1 MGFHHH
7 YVHGPKLMPR
17 LLGGASAA
25 TVLLGAEADGLSIDF
40 TDASLVVR
48 DTTTTSN
55 AYNGNV
61 QTFWRDRSFTSYAS
75 PSPKITRDSD
85 GYYKYRPHN
94 LASMSEAMHLTA
106 RWPTSLM
113 TVTGNATTAPD
124 GTSTATQFAETAV
137 AGTPGSLSSISV
149 TANVFY
155 TASVYLKMNQIRY
168 VCVAVAAT
176 ASGAGGSATFDLQA
190 GTVTQSGVSSGG
202 GTFGSAAIENIG
214 SGWYRC
220 SVSASQ
226 TTATV
231 YHVMSP
237 ATTGTPTV
245 DAYGRENYTG
255 NASNSFYAW
264 GAQLNAGPTAL
275 TYTKTQAHNLCL
287 QSADLATT
295 WVNNNTTET
304 TNSTAAPDGTT
315 TADTLTESGAVAT
328 HSIYGPTNLTL
339 AAGLTYTASVYL
351 KQGTQRYASL
361 RGEDT
366 TAAAGEVYPWVTAD
380 LQAGTLTANG
390 AVTSSAI
397 TGVGNGWYRVSVTW
411 VQGPTLSASGNIVI
425 ALSNV
430 ATAVATTDNLGNS
443 YDGTGA
449 LNIYVWGAQVE
460 LASSVGRYVATT
472 TAAVYESRYEL
483 PREWDSAG
491 ACQGLLVEEARTNIC
506 LYARDLTQ
514 TSVWAATRFTTALTA
529 TGVGGTANTA
539 TTLTASNSY
548 GNVTQRMTSASAARS
563 LSAFIKRRTGTGV
576 VKIAHGAPTG
586 AELLTNGDFATN
598 DLTGWTN
605 ASIGTGTAS
614 AASGA
619 AALAGTDASNR
630 ARIYQG
636 VTVTPGNWYVVTFS
650 VTAFTSGTA
659 TCFVA
664 DDAGAAIVIS
674 GTATLSGTV
683 TAATVAF
690 FARSATAYLQ
700 IRTGT
705 GGGSMSFDN
714 VSVKAATESDITSS
728 INSSTWTRVSITNE
742 TITNP
747 VFGISC
753 ATSGDAI
760 DVDYCQSEAGAFI
773 TSPIYTG
780 SASVT
785 RAADDIKLSPKA
797 LPYITT
803 AGTLFSKY
811 VGTSN
816 ANAVL
821 AQLGDGATNDYFL
834 IYQSATPL
842 FQTRMNAAAANVAA
856 IDAGALTP
864 AVDVKFA
871 GAFAANDVASVAN
884 GSVLGTDSDTGGA
897 VPGAATELRI
907 GSYAAGSLQ
916 PNTRI
921 KQIMY
926 LPRRMSNADMQTV
939 TT

>member
-411 VQGPTLSASGNIVI
+411 VQGPTLSATGNIVI

-460 LASSVGRYVATT
+460 LASSAGKYVATT
-472 TAAVYESRYEL
+472 TAAVYSNFYDL
-483 PREWDSAG
+483 PREWDSSG
-491 ACQGLLVEEARTNIC
+491 ACQGLLVEEARTNLC
-506 LYARDLTQ
+506 LYSTQ
-514 TSVWAATRFTTALTA
+514 FDNAAWTATRLTVSANATTAPDGTTTADKLVLDATAASEHRVAQSVVYGAAAYVASVFAKAAELSWIALYTSAVGGAGKTAYFNLSNGTAGTVSAGLTA
-529 TGVGGTANTA
+529 TITAA
-539 TTLTASNSY
+539 
-548 GNVTQRMTSASAARS
+548 GNGWYRCAI
-563 LSAFIKRRTGTGV
+563 AF
-576 VKIAHGAPTG
+576 
-586 AELLTNGDFATN
+586 
-598 DLTGWTN
+598 
-605 ASIGTGTAS
+605 TAS
-614 AASGA
+614 AGA
-619 AALAGTDASNR
+619 AEGVQVVLAEGDGDSTID
-630 ARIYQG
+630 
-636 VTVTPGNWYVVTFS
+636 GNS
-650 VTAFTSGTA
+650 TSG
-659 TCFVA
+659 VYVW
-664 DDAGAAIVIS
+664 GAQV
-674 GTATLSGTV
+674 
-683 TAATVAF
+683 
-690 FARSATAYLQ
+690 
-700 IRTGT
+700 
-705 GGGSMSFDN
+705 
-714 VSVKAATESDITSS
+714 
-728 INSSTWTRVSITNE
+728 
-742 TITNP
+742 
-747 VFGISC
+747 
-753 ATSGDAI
+753 
-760 DVDYCQSEAGAFI
+760 EAGAFV

-785 RAADDIKLSPKA
+785 RAADDPIAAMASTISATVGTIYAKASLVA
-797 LPYITT
+797 LPNASTW
-803 AGTLFSKY
+803 GGFGMWGS
-811 VGTSN
+811 GTSDMATLYFN
-816 ANAVL
+816 ASTGVPHFYIKV
-821 AQLGDGATNDYFL
+821 G
-834 IYQSATPL
+834 
-842 FQTRMNAAAANVAA
+842 AAAQAA
-856 IDAGALTP
+856 ITLSGAVTPGTDLKVAGSWEANDFQAARGGALGTADTSGTVP
-864 AVDVKFA
+864 TLARLR
-871 GAFAANDVASVAN
+871 
-884 GSVLGTDSDTGGA
+884 LGNSDSSQYTG
-897 VPGAATELRI
+897 
-907 GSYAAGSLQ
+907 Y
-916 PNTRI
+916 I

-926 LPRRMSNADMQTV
+926 LPREMSDAELQTV